1 MNIIVGATG
10 QVGSQVIQQLKQQ
23 GYPVRAV
30 VRNKDKLADPSMDW
44 RRADLMHEAELVSAF
59 EGGTSAFVLTPEN
72 PASKDILGD
81 TERIV
86 SNYVKAI
93 RATGI
98 QKVVALS
105 CVGAH
110 VDGKT
115 GNVLMS
121 RMLEQELAALPVEK
135 TFIRPSYYFSNWT
148 AYRDSLQADGLLPSF
163 FPEELKID
171 MHSPIDLA
179 AFVAQALIAPTEA
192 GTKVY
197 ELTGPEKYSVR
208 NVAHSYSAWL
218 NRKIAVHFIPRK
230 QWRDELLAAG
240 FTDNTAENL
249 SDMTQAVIEGLVVPE
264 HPEKAIKLP
273 TSLSAYLEEQ
283 VNMHA

>member
-1 MNIIVGATG
+1 
-10 QVGSQVIQQLKQQ
+10 QVIQQLKQQ

-72 PASKDILGD
+72 PASKDILG
-81 TERIV
+81 RIV

-105 CVGAH
+105 CVGAQF
-110 VDGKT
+110 DGKT

-135 TFIRPSYYFSNWT
+135 TFIRPSYYFS
-148 AYRDSLQADGLLPSF
+148 
-163 FPEELKID
+163 
-171 MHSPIDLA
+171 
-179 AFVAQALIAPTEA
+179 
-192 GTKVY
+192 
-197 ELTGPEKYSVR
+197 
-208 NVAHSYSAWL
+208 
-218 NRKIAVHFIPRK
+218 
-230 QWRDELLAAG
+230 
-240 FTDNTAENL
+240 
-249 SDMTQAVIEGLVVPE
+249 
-264 HPEKAIKLP
+264 
-273 TSLSAYLEEQ
+273 
-283 VNMHA
+283 

>member
-10 QVGSQVIQQLKQQ
+10 QVGSQVIQQLKLQ

-30 VRNKDKLADPSMDW
+30 VRNKDKLADPSVHW
-44 RRADLMHEAELVSAF
+44 RQADLMHEAEVVSAF
-59 EGGTSAFVLTPEN
+59 EGGSHVFVLTPEN
-72 PASKDILGD
+72 PASNDILGD

-86 SNYVKAI
+86 RNYVKAI
-93 RATGI
+93 GDTGV

-110 VDGKT
+110 VEGKT

-135 TFIRPSYYFSNWT
+135 IFIRPSYYFSNWM
-148 AYRDSLQADGLLPSF
+148 AYMDSLQADGLLPSF
-163 FPEELKID
+163 FPEDLKID

-179 AFVAQALIAPTEA
+179 AFVAQALIEPADA

-208 NVAHSYSAWL
+208 DVAHSYSALL
-218 NRKIAVHFIPRK
+218 NRKIAAQPIPRK
-230 QWRDELLAAG
+230 QWREALFSAG
-240 FTDNTAENL
+240 FTDNTAANL

-264 HPEKAIKLP
+264 RPEKAIKLP

-283 VNMHA
+283 VNTHA